1 MAINTTMS
9 EKKPEIDLT
18 TDSIPKLLRQLCVPA
33 SVGLFFSVLYN
44 VVDTYFGGQISSQS
58 LASLSITFPVFFLII
73 AFSVGFSSGVSALI
87 ATKIGAKKKEEA
99 QKLYCQFLCFGLFL
113 AVVLKSYWISS

>member
-44 VVDTYFGGQISSQS
+44 VVDTYFGGQISPQT
-58 LASLSITFPVFFLII
+58 LASLSITFPVFFHSL
-73 AFSVGFSSGVSALI
+73 
-87 ATKIGAKKKEEA
+87 
-99 QKLYCQFLCFGLFL
+99 LYLLP
-113 AVVLKSYWISS
+113 

>member
-33 SVGLFFSVLYN
+33 FSVGLFFSVLYN
-44 VVDTYFGGQISSQS
+44 VVDTYFGGQISPQT
-58 LASLSITFPVFFLII
+58 LASVVYYLFPVFFHSL
-73 AFSVGFSSGVSALI
+73 
-87 ATKIGAKKKEEA
+87 
-99 QKLYCQFLCFGLFL
+99 LYLLP
-113 AVVLKSYWISS
+113 